1 MRFFFHIRNCEPKC
15 DQITQLLTP
24 LVVCVFSF
32 CLISVDVQAKI
43 LEMIT
48 VLRDQ
53 TELLE
58 LTEAVR
64 ANLSANAKDLC
75 KQIQHD
81 LATNELDYSSSQAVG
96 LISATKPHSA
106 SIHQITIPLRIQARI
121 NEIPHLNCARLSSAR
136 ARPHHPNTAAIIPNC
151 QYRYEYTS
159 ET

>member
-1 MRFFFHIRNCEPKC
+1 
-15 DQITQLLTP
+15 
-24 LVVCVFSF
+24 
-32 CLISVDVQAKI
+32 VDVQAKI

-81 LATNELDYSSSQAVG
+81 LATNELDYSSSRADD
-96 LISATKPHSA
+96 LISAPKPHSA
-106 SIHQITIPLRIQARI
+106 SINHITIPLRDSST
-121 NEIPHLNCARLSSAR
+121 NERNYAFELRKPELERALVIR
-136 ARPHHPNTAAIIPNC
+136 AR
-151 QYRYEYTS
+151 QR
-159 ET
+159 